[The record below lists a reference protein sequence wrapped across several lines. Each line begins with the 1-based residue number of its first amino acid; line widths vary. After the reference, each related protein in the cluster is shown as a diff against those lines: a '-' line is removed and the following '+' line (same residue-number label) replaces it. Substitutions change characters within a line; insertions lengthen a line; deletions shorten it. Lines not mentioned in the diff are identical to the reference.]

1 VDHVSVLRGNHA
13 FKFGGEILNNQSTS
27 DVTANAKG
35 PIRFSNIQDFF
46 SGMPNGVPNL
56 TTGKLP
62 GTHGSATILTGD
74 LLRHFT
80 FQGYALFM
88 QDDWRVNPRLTVNL
102 GVRYEINTVPTELNN
117 LQGNF
122 DPNAPTGVE
131 QVGFGSTSIY
141 NGDHNNFAPRL
152 GAAWDVFGN
161 GKTVVRAGAGVF
173 YEQLSLDVFNGIGNS
188 FGLRTAPSGAT
199 LVYTAGSGAT
209 AHTVVQQGAGT
220 IGVINTAF
228 TNTPIINGTSGQTPG
243 FFTGLAQGGIPYNWI
258 NNGPS
263 TPEFTFQ
270 AFCGDG
276 GTVIPTG
283 QPLAGFKP
291 QQCNVMGVNPNLRTP
306 YVYEYS
312 LGIQRAITNLVSLD
326 IGYVGNTG
334 RKFISALDINQPQL
348 VNGFSPGWGDPSNPT
363 SAAAI
368 CLASMNFSSCSPNNS
383 LLAAARPFNAKF
395 PWFKYIDEYGNNDNS
410 NYNSLQA
417 TLTMRN
423 YHGLTLT
430 GGYTYSH
437 SLGVASDQGTGGGN
451 SIPID
456 STKSIKS
463 QLYGP
468 SSFDIQ
474 QRGTISGTYN
484 VPGRPG
490 FGQALQGWSINAVA
504 IIQGGLPW
512 GVSDASNDFAGTG
525 EYTGN
530 NAANEGGQWDFYG
543 NPADFLAV
551 HDYAGVTPG
560 PTLVGNKIGAPGVPF
575 FPGQGTPGAPVGTGT
590 TAAPTA
596 NATCNAKATAL
607 GPLALASLYNLG
619 CYALGN
625 SVLIP
630 PPYGGYGTTSRNMFR
645 DHGFRNLDLS
655 VTKAFKFK
663 EYLTAQFRAEFFNI
677 LNHPNF
683 VNPAGGPG
691 GGGASLDP
699 SGAGVTTGLGY
710 VSNTP
715 DIASSNPVLGSGGP
729 RAMQLGLKLI
739 F

>member
-1 VDHVSVLRGNHA
+1 
-13 FKFGGEILNNQSTS
+13 
-27 DVTANAKG
+27 
-35 PIRFSNIQDFF
+35 
-46 SGMPNGVPNL
+46 M
-56 TTGKLP
+56 
-62 GTHGSATILTGD
+62 
-74 LLRHFT
+74 RHFT

-88 QDDWRVNPRLTVNL
+88 QDDWRFNSRLTLNL
-102 GVRYEINTVPTELNN
+102 GIRYELNTVPTELNN

-122 DPNAPTGVE
+122 NPNSPTGVV
-131 QVGFGSTSIY
+131 QVGFGTTSVY

-161 GKTVVRAGAGVF
+161 GKTVVRAGAGIF

-199 LVYTAGSGAT
+199 LVYCSQLQAAGVLCPNTGNAN
-209 AHTVVQQGAGT
+209 TVVKQGSGT

-228 TNTPIINGTSGQTPG
+228 AGTPIINGSVSGTNVLQSG
-243 FFTGLAQGGIPYNWI
+243 SIPYNWV

-263 TPEFTFQ
+263 TAVSPNNNSIFTFQ
-270 AFCGDG
+270 PYCGDG
-276 GTVIPTG
+276 ATVIPAG
-283 QPLAGFKP
+283 DPLAGFKP

-312 LGIQRAITNLVSLD
+312 LGIQRAITNTISLD
-326 IGYVGNTG
+326 IGYVGNMG

-348 VNGFSPGWGDPSNPT
+348 INGFSPGWGDPTAGTGTGKSATGSAAYLCINGGGCGNPT
-363 SAAAI
+363 PPP
-368 CLASMNFSSCSPNNS
+368 SS
-383 LLAAARPFNAKF
+383 RPFSAQF
-395 PWFKYIDEYGNNDNS
+395 PWFKYIDEYGNYDTS

-423 YHGLTLT
+423 FHGLTLT

-456 STKSIKS
+456 STMNIKS

-490 FGQALQGWSINAVA
+490 FGQVLEGWSINAVA
-504 IIQGGLPW
+504 LIQGGLPW
-512 GVSDASNDFAGTG
+512 GVSDATTDFAGTS
-525 EYTGN
+525 EFTGN
-530 NAANEGGQWDFYG
+530 TAANEGGQWDFYG
-543 NPADFLAV
+543 KPSDFEAV
-551 HDYAGVTPG
+551 HNYAGVTPG
-560 PTLVGNKIGAPGVPF
+560 TPNGTPGVPY
-575 FPGQGTPGAPVGTGT
+575 FPGATNPAC
-590 TAAPTA
+590 AAKSA
-596 NATCNAKATAL
+596 AL
-607 GPLALASLYNLG
+607 GPLAMASLTNLG
-619 CYALGN
+619 CYALGS

-630 PPYGGYGTTSRNMFR
+630 PAYGSYGTTSRNMFR

-663 EYLTAQFRAEFFNI
+663 EFLTAQFRAEFFNI

-699 SGAGVTTGLGY
+699 SAAGTSTGLGY

-715 DIASSNPVLGSGGP
+715 DIAQFQSRSWVGRPARDAARIETYFLTTQSLQFHAIHEGAGHMPGP
-729 RAMQLGLKLI
+729 FACKRCL
-739 F
+739 

>member
-1 VDHVSVLRGNHA
+1 
-13 FKFGGEILNNQSTS
+13 
-27 DVTANAKG
+27 
-35 PIRFSNIQDFF
+35 
-46 SGMPNGVPNL
+46 M
-56 TTGKLP
+56 
-62 GTHGSATILTGD
+62 
-74 LLRHFT
+74 RHFS

-102 GVRYEINTVPTELNN
+102 GVRYELNTVPKELNN

-122 DPNAPTGVE
+122 DPNSPTGVA
-131 QVGFGSTSIY
+131 QVGFGATSVY

-199 LVYTAGSGAT
+199 LVYTSGTGAT
-209 AHTVVQQGAGT
+209 ATTVVQPGSGS

-228 TNTPIINGTSGQTPG
+228 TNTPIINGTSGQAKG
-243 FFTGLAQGGIPYNWI
+243 SFTGLAQGGIPYNWI
-258 NNGPS
+258 HNGSPVTGG
-263 TPEFTFQ
+263 TPIFTFQ
-270 AFCGDG
+270 PYCGDG
-276 GTVIPTG
+276 VTPIPVG
-283 QPLAGFKP
+283 LPLAGFKP
-291 QQCNVMGVNPNLRTP
+291 QQCNVMGVDPNLRTP

-312 LGIQRAITNLVSLD
+312 LGLQRAITNTISLD
-326 IGYVGNTG
+326 IGYVGNMG
-334 RKFISALDINQPQL
+334 RKFISAVDINQPQL
-348 VNGFSPGWGDPSNPT
+348 QGGFSPGWGNPAVSGT
-363 SAAAI
+363 PAAL
-368 CLASMNFSSCSPNNS
+368 CLASASDPKPYDNCAPSIPASS
-383 LLAAARPFNAKF
+383 RPFSTKF
-395 PWFKYIDEYGNNDNS
+395 PWFKYIDEYGNNDTS

-437 SLGVASDQGTGGGN
+437 ALGVASDQGTGGGN
-451 SIPID
+451 FLPID
-456 STKSIKS
+456 STRNIKS

-468 SSFDIQ
+468 SNFDIQ

-484 VPGRPG
+484 IPGKSG
-490 FGQALQGWSINAVA
+490 FGQVLEGWSINAVA
-504 IIQGGLPW
+504 LIQSGLPW

-530 NAANEGGQWDFYG
+530 NAANQGGQWDFYG
-543 NPADFLAV
+543 NPADFLAT
-551 HDYAGVTPG
+551 HNFLGVTPG
-560 PTLVGNKIGAPGVPF
+560 PALIGNTAGAPGVPY
-575 FPGQGTPGAPVGTGT
+575 FPGVDTPNAVTTGL
-590 TAAPTA
+590 TATNPTN

-607 GPLALASLYNLG
+607 GPLALAALANTG

-630 PPYGGYGTTSRNMFR
+630 PAFGGYGTTARNMFR
-645 DHGFRNLDLS
+645 DHGFRNMDLS

-663 EYLTAQFRAEFFNI
+663 ERLTAQFRAEFFNI

-699 SGAGVTTGLGY
+699 SAAGTSTGLGW

-715 DIASSNPVLGSGGP
+715 DVASSNPVLGSGGP
-729 RAMQLGLKLI
+729 RALQLGLKLI